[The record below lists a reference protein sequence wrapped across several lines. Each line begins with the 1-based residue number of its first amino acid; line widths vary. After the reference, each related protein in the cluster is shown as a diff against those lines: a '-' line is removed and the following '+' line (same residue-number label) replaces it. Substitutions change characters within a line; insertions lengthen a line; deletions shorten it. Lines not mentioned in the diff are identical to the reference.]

1 MVEGHVS
8 VRACGFESRSG
19 HLDELQ
25 EAARFFITPFWASI
39 IYLWLVLKQLFPI
52 LSWLP
57 KYSREYLFNDITAG
71 ITVGVLLIPQGMAY
85 ALIAGLPIEYG
96 LYASLVPQIIYALT
110 GTSRQLSVGPVAMD
124 SLLVAV
130 GLSAIAAIGS
140 DRYIEL
146 AIGLALMMGGIQ
158 MLLGILRAGFIVN
171 FLSRPI
177 ISGFTSAAALIIGL
191 NQITNLL
198 GIEIPR
204 NSQIQQLLY
213 SASDNITE
221 IHFETVA
228 IGLIS
233 IILFLVISKYRN
245 KIKIPAALIVVAL
258 GILIVFGLEL
268 ENTGVAIVG
277 AIPEGLPAFRV
288 PTLNN
293 TDFYELLPIAITLA
307 LVSFMEAYSV
317 AKAIEE
323 KHNYK
328 INANQELRALGLSN
342 IIGSLFQSYPTTG
355 GFSRSAVNDKAGAA
369 TPMASLIAAL
379 LIALT
384 LLFLTPIFYYL
395 PKAVLAAIIIVS
407 VLGLI
412 DVKLPV
418 SLWKSHKVE
427 AGLLFVTFIVT
438 ATVGMIEGIASGV
451 SLSIIVLVY
460 RQMRPHFAELG
471 KIAGVYR
478 NINRFPDAKIKA
490 GLLIVRFDS
499 ALHFANHRF
508 MAASLEDQIS
518 QRIDKI
524 QNIILCA
531 ESIGYVDASGITAL
545 EHIIDDLEERGISF
559 RLAAAIGPVRD
570 VIESSE
576 LIARIGKTRCFT
588 SIENAVEDIYKPGSI
603 DEGLSKI
610 ATQADS
616 IDLDD

>member
-1 MVEGHVS
+1 M
-8 VRACGFESRSG
+8 
-19 HLDELQ
+19 
-25 EAARFFITPFWASI
+25 
-39 IYLWLVLKQLFPI
+39 LKQLFPI

-71 ITVGVLLIPQGMAY
+71 ITVGTLLIPQGMAY

-158 MLLGILRAGFIVN
+158 MLLGLLRAGFIVN

-191 NQITNLL
+191 NQISNLL

-204 NSQIQQLLY
+204 NSQIQKFFY
-213 SASDNITE
+213 SASDIITE
-221 IHFETVA
+221 IHFATVV
-228 IGLIS
+228 IGLLS
-233 IILFLVISKYRN
+233 IVLFLIISRYLS
-245 KIKIPAALIVVAL
+245 KIKIPAALIVVVL

-268 ENTGVAIVG
+268 EQTGVAIVG
-277 AIPEGLPAFRV
+277 AIPEGLPDFRI

-293 TDFYELLPIAITLA
+293 ADFYELLPIAITLA

-323 KHNYK
+323 KHDYK

-342 IIGSLFQSYPTTG
+342 MIGSLFQSYPTTG
-355 GFSRSAVNDKAGAA
+355 GFSRSAVNDKAGASS
-369 TPMASLIAAL
+369 PMSSLIAAL
-379 LIALT
+379 LIGLT
-384 LLFLTPIFYYL
+384 LVFFTPIFYYL

-427 AGLLFVTFIVT
+427 AGLLCVTFIVT

-471 KIAGVYR
+471 EIAGVYR
-478 NINRFPDAKIKA
+478 NINRFPEAKIRA

-518 QRIDKI
+518 LRTDGIKT
-524 QNIILCA
+524 IILCA

-545 EHIIDDLEERGISF
+545 ENIIDDLEQRGISF

-603 DEGLSKI
+603 DEDLSRI
-610 ATQADS
+610 ATQADN
-616 IDLDD
+616 IDLDYKD

>member
-1 MVEGHVS
+1 M
-8 VRACGFESRSG
+8 
-19 HLDELQ
+19 
-25 EAARFFITPFWASI
+25 
-39 IYLWLVLKQLFPI
+39 
-52 LSWLP
+52 
-57 KYSREYLFNDITAG
+57 
-71 ITVGVLLIPQGMAY
+71 
-85 ALIAGLPIEYG
+85 
-96 LYASLVPQIIYALT
+96 
-110 GTSRQLSVGPVAMD
+110 
-124 SLLVAV
+124 
-130 GLSAIAAIGS
+130 
-140 DRYIEL
+140 
-146 AIGLALMMGGIQ
+146 
-158 MLLGILRAGFIVN
+158 
-171 FLSRPI
+171 
-177 ISGFTSAAALIIGL
+177 
-191 NQITNLL
+191 
-198 GIEIPR
+198 
-204 NSQIQQLLY
+204 
-213 SASDNITE
+213 
-221 IHFETVA
+221 
-228 IGLIS
+228 
-233 IILFLVISKYRN
+233 
-245 KIKIPAALIVVAL
+245 
-258 GILIVFGLEL
+258 
-268 ENTGVAIVG
+268 
-277 AIPEGLPAFRV
+277 
-288 PTLNN
+288 
-293 TDFYELLPIAITLA
+293 
-307 LVSFMEAYSV
+307 
-317 AKAIEE
+317 
-323 KHNYK
+323 
-328 INANQELRALGLSN
+328 
-342 IIGSLFQSYPTTG
+342 
-355 GFSRSAVNDKAGAA
+355 
-369 TPMASLIAAL
+369 
-379 LIALT
+379 
-384 LLFLTPIFYYL
+384 
-395 PKAVLAAIIIVS
+395 
-407 VLGLI
+407 LGLI

-603 DEGLSKI
+603 DEDLSKI